1 LLLFRVLWKDDR
13 EARAIV
19 RSKEQTVEPI
29 LDVELGKVDGAILGI
44 RVANAAEDSLERTTE
59 LHGLG
64 RCVRQSFLVNRIP
77 RRMVTQNSGLAFPL
91 FLDGGRQQH
100 KRGEREHLAIGK
112 DCPESILD
120 ELGHFLSDELVVL
133 DSGLM
138 EPTLDAQIFGLG
150 RPGKIGCQD
159 WDPVVSPK
167 T

>member
-1 LLLFRVLWKDDR
+1 MLLFRVLWKDDR

-44 RVANAAEDSLERTTE
+44 RVANAAEDSLERTTK

-64 RCVRQSFLVNRIP
+64 RCVRQGFLVNRIP
-77 RRMVTQNSGLAFPL
+77 RMVTQDSGLAFPL
-91 FLDGGRQQH
+91 FLDGGRRQH
-100 KRGEREHLAIGK
+100 KRGERAHLAIMK
-112 DCPESILD
+112 NCPEAVLD
-120 ELGHFLSDELVVL
+120 ELGHFLSEELVVL
-133 DSGLM
+133 DSRLM
-138 EPTLDAQIFGLG
+138 APTLDAQILGLG